1 MSGLS
6 ISMPPHLP
14 IPADQLTGRVLCI
27 PAGSCRYRDAALV
40 LFVRRVRLDISR
52 WYGGCWVWVEGDE
65 LSHAGYRLRWLQA
78 LVHVDAC
85 RLRAVTAGGAV

>member
-6 ISMPPHLP
+6 ISVPPHLP
-14 IPADQLTGRVLCI
+14 VPADQLIGRVLHI

-52 WYGGCWVWVEGDE
+52 WHGGHWVWVEGDE
-65 LSHAGYRLRWLQA
+65 LADTGYRLGWVQA

-85 RLRAVTAGGAV
+85 RLRAVTVGGAA